1 MYHIYNSK
9 YTNLPLYWSI
19 CWKIANWAL
28 IGGAQCAL
36 LWNNFFTSQPSTS
49 SGPQFRVHCKIKQN
63 LGEFSL
69 REMKTE
75 KSGVFEFGEM
85 ATFKR
90 EARFQGNPM
99 KSCSFK
105 VPTFLGREPNSLHP
119 STEVEFIIYLVQLIF
134 FLYVLASFRPILKS
148 W

>member
-1 MYHIYNSK
+1 
-9 YTNLPLYWSI
+9 
-19 CWKIANWAL
+19 
-28 IGGAQCAL
+28 
-36 LWNNFFTSQPSTS
+36 
-49 SGPQFRVHCKIKQN
+49 
-63 LGEFSL
+63 
-69 REMKTE
+69 MKTE

-119 STEVEFIIYLVQLIF
+119 STEVEFIIYLF
-134 FLYVLASFRPILKS
+134 RCASISQTHNEELVTDVFEVASIHCVKS
-148 W
+148 K